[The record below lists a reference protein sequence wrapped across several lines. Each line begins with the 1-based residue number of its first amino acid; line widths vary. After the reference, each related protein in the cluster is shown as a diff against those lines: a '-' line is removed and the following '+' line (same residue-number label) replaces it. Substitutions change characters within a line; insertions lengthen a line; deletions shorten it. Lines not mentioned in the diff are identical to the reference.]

1 MPELDRFL
9 IAPLNTGVQTDLKP
23 WLIPDDAFEELRN
36 AYVFRGRVTKRFGS
50 FLLPPN
56 TAVASN
62 LAQLSSRLR
71 VKIGTT
77 DGAGILTNTI
87 PVVLPGVTSAIGQ
100 AFSIGTELFTVYQA
114 AGAMYSTTGVAT
126 THDFTVAT
134 GLYNFVGAAATTD
147 VYFYPSLPV
156 MGLLTFEQG
165 AINEELTYAFDTSF
179 AYRYAAQ
186 GWERLGTGVLATWE
200 GDDTE
205 FFWGRNYRGA
215 TADTTLLFVT
225 NFNATETS
233 KMRFW
238 DDAAG
243 PAAWVSFN
251 PLIGAANTIETA
263 RIIIPFKDRL
273 LLLNT
278 VEKVGG
284 TNKSFVNR
292 CRFCQN
298 GSPIEVDAFRRD
310 IAGKGGLVDIPTKE
324 AIISARLLK
333 DRLIVFCE
341 RSTWELVFTGNQILP
356 FVFQQINS
364 ELGVESPFSSVS
376 FDKVTIGVGNVG
388 IHACNG
394 LNVERVDQKIPDRVY
409 NIHNDNDGVLRVY
422 GIRDYYTELVYWTF
436 PSDTHDDTFPSRVL
450 IYNYNNGSWAF
461 NDDSITCFGYFQ
473 SSKDLR
479 WEDIDYTW
487 AEWEAQWN
495 SATFQSQFPAIIG
508 GNQEGFTFIVSP
520 EDVTRNAPALQI
532 TNLVIA
538 AGVATITAIN
548 HNLVAAADDSDGEGD
563 FVLIE
568 NATGITWRD
577 EEGTVITSIIKP
589 VITTSGADTFTINV
603 NTSSGTYAGGGTI
616 ARVSR
621 IDIKTKQYNFY
632 NKQGE
637 NLFIPIVDFLV
648 DKAEG
653 GQVTVDY
660 LPSSSERDFRQDGID
675 SGAILGTGV
684 LETSPYDD
692 VPLESEQSRFWH
704 PIYPQI
710 EGECIQFRI
719 YLSDTQMEIDL
730 ASLGAFELNAMLFYA
745 QRVHRK

>member
-1 MPELDRFL
+1 MPQLDRFL
-9 IAPLNTGVQTDLKP
+9 IAPYNTGTQTDLKP
-23 WLIPDDAFEELRN
+23 WLIPGDAFQELRN
-36 AYVFRGRVTKRFGS
+36 AYIFRGRVTKRFGS
-50 FLLPPN
+50 FLIPPN
-56 TAVASN
+56 TAVASS
-62 LAQLSSRLR
+62 LAPLASRLR
-71 VKIGTT
+71 VQVDTVTG
-77 DGAGILTNTI
+77 GASTQNLTAL
-87 PVVLPGVTSAIGQ
+87 LPGMSFDIGQ
-100 AFSIGTELFTVYQA
+100 LFSVGTQIFTVFA
-114 AGAMYSTTGVAT
+114 ASGNMLKTGTAT
-126 THDFTVAT
+126 IYTFDTAT
-134 GLYNFVGAAATTD
+134 GIYNLTGLPDANGTP
-147 VYFYPSLPV
+147 VYFYPALPV
-156 MGLLTFEQG
+156 MGLLTYEQG
-165 AINEELTYAFDTSF
+165 AINEELTYAFDTRF
-179 AYRYAAQ
+179 AYRYAAE
-186 GWERLGTGVLATWE
+186 GWTRLGTGATATWS

-215 TADTTLLFVT
+215 TADATLLFVT
-225 NFNATETS
+225 NFKAAD
-233 KMRFW
+233 KMRYW
-238 DDAAG
+238 DG
-243 PAAWVSFN
+243 SAWFSFN
-251 PLIGAANTIETA
+251 PRYLGAADLIQTA
-263 RIIIPFKDRL
+263 RIIIPFKNRL

-278 VEKVGG
+278 VENVAAAD
-284 TNKSFVNR
+284 KSFVNR
-292 CRFCQN
+292 CRFSQS
-298 GSPIEVDAFRRD
+298 GSPIAADAFRTD
-310 IAGKGGLVDIPTKE
+310 IAGKGGFVDIPTKE

-341 RSTWELVFTGNQILP
+341 RSTWELVFTGNNILP

-364 ELGVESPFSSVS
+364 ELGVESPFSTVP
-376 FDKVTIGVGNVG
+376 FDKVAIGVGNVG

-394 LNVERVDQKIPDRVY
+394 LNVERVDQKIPDEVY

-436 PSDTHDDTFPSRVL
+436 PSDSKEDKFPRRVL
-450 IYNYNNGSWAF
+450 IYNYNNGSWAM

-473 SSKDLR
+473 STKDLR

-487 AEWEAQWN
+487 AEWTAQWN
-495 SATFQSQFPAIIG
+495 SATFQSEFPAIIA
-508 GNQEGFTFIVSP
+508 GNQEGFTFIASP
-520 EDVTRNAPALQI
+520 KDTYRNAPALQI

-538 AGVATITAIN
+538 AGVATITVIN
-548 HNLVAAADDSDGEGD
+548 HNLVASADDSDGDGD

-568 NATGITWRD
+568 NASGITWRD
-577 EEGTVITSIIKP
+577 EDGVVIDSIIKP
-589 VITTSGADTFTINV
+589 ILTTTGTDTFTINV

-637 NLFIPIVDFLV
+637 NLFIPIIDFLV

-692 VPLESEQSRFWH
+692 MPLEAEQSRFWH
-704 PIYPQI
+704 PVYPQI

-719 YLSDTQMEIDL
+719 YLSDAQMEINL
-730 ASLGAFELNAMLFYA
+730 ASLGSFELNAMMFYA